1 MGTIDER
8 VRKPLGSKC
17 PKANE
22 PCSHRV
28 DDLCHEQGIGIECWI
43 AACGV
48 KDTEIEALKQ
58 RNAAVD
64 KVLADL
70 EAAGVVFPV
79 ALHGQDEYHGSL
91 IDQESRAA
99 PLNLIEDLVNAV
111 AAQAEEG
118 E

>member
-1 MGTIDER
+1 MGKIDER

-48 KDTEIEALKQ
+48 KDAEIVRLQKRET
-58 RNAAVD
+58 AAA
-64 KVLADL
+64 KVL
-70 EAAGVVFPV
+70 
-79 ALHGQDEYHGSL
+79 
-91 IDQESRAA
+91 RAA
-99 PLNLIEDLVNAV
+99 RARLYVGSPYFPNMDIRGRIQTWLDGE
-111 AAQAEEG
+111 AE
-118 E
+118 